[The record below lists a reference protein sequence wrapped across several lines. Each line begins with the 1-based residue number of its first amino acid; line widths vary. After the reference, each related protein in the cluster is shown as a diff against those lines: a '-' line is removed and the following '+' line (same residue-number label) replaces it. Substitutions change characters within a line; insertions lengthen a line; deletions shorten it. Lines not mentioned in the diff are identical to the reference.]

1 MERIHQEMKNEC
13 TKIGFKELFL
23 CIIKHLHCSDY
34 LQRKYINIYMQ
45 SVGIIESD
53 AFRLFFAYKHNAY
66 ILLA

>member
-1 MERIHQEMKNEC
+1 MERIHEEKKNEY

-45 SVGIIESD
+45 REGIIESD
-53 AFRLFFAYKHNAY
+53 AFRLLF
-66 ILLA
+66 L